1 MAGEVGREGILRDL
15 LATDAEAVDFFL
27 ERDDLGP
34 CLLESANEPL
44 VVFGHSGQL
53 RLRCR

>member
-1 MAGEVGREGILRDL
+1 VLGQEDAVSARRLRQAVDL
-15 LATDAEAVDFFL
+15 LL

-34 CLLESANEPL
+34 RLFESAHEPL
-44 VVFGHSGQL
+44 VVFGQSGQL